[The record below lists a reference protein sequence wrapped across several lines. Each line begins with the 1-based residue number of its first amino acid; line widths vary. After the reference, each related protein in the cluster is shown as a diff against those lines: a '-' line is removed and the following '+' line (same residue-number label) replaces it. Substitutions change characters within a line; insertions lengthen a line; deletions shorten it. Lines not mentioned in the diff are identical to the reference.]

1 MAVNFCKRKQK
12 WRAELYYK
20 KSRIHVGYF
29 KTQEDAN
36 KVFVA
41 GMAEI
46 AKGNIPE
53 KLLLK
58 IKGRF
63 SPVVKSHVV
72 PKEEPVED
80 AVPQP
85 AKTVVVFYPE
95 SRRPIVIESLP
106 VKVEADRYFAK
117 HTEDS
122 SRSKGVSYVSLP
134 RVKWLEGP
142 VI

>member
-20 KSRIHVGYF
+20 KARIHVGYF

-36 KVFVA
+36 KVFA
-41 GMAEI
+41 DGMAEI
-46 AKGNIPE
+46 HRGKIPE

-58 IKGRF
+58 IKCRYT
-63 SPVVKSHVV
+63 PVVKSQVV
-72 PKEEPVED
+72 PNEGPVDD

-85 AKTVVVFYPE
+85 TKTVVVFYPE

-142 VI
+142 MI